1 MRILLCLYLVWVT
14 AAAGFGQEKSTPK
27 APERSEGD
35 GPYSKLII
43 RGVTLI
49 DGTGSP
55 PFGPVDIVIEQNLIT
70 QIKSVGS
77 PGVPINLKN
86 RPIANEGAREI
97 DAEGM
102 YVLPGLIDM
111 HGHIGVMTR
120 ELQRNMSLNY
130 GWDMGSRQ

>member
-77 PGVPINLKN
+77 PGVPINLKTD
-86 RPIANEGAREI
+86 RLQMKEPGKLMPREC
-97 DAEGM
+97 M
-102 YVLPGLIDM
+102 YFQG
-111 HGHIGVMTR
+111 
-120 ELQRNMSLNY
+120 
-130 GWDMGSRQ
+130 